1 MHALPFIAAAGSL
14 VKGVGGFMAGNANAR
29 RQEAQAEEESRATEG
44 EIRRLKDDQ
53 RAEIGAQLAAQS
65 ANGLE
70 GGSGT
75 ALTALRQSQVNAAL
89 DVMELRRQGV
99 LKARALRTAA
109 SDSRREGKFALLEG
123 VLGAGSSFY
132 KTQNDW
138 AQERRRD
145 GGSTGTSKGGKKGG

>member
-1 MHALPFIAAAGSL
+1 MQALPFLAAGGSL
-14 VKGVGGFMAGNANAR
+14 VKGVGGFLAGNANAK

-44 EIRRLKDDQ
+44 EIRRLKDEQ
-53 RAEIGAQLAAQS
+53 RAEIGNQLAAQS
-65 ANGLE
+65 ANGIE

-75 ALTALRQSQVNAAL
+75 ALTSLRQSMVNAAL

-109 SDSRREGKFALLEG
+109 KDSRREGKFALLEG
-123 VLGAGSSFY
+123 VLGAGSSIY
-132 KTQNDW
+132 KQGNDW

-145 GGSTGTSKGGKKGG
+145 GGRKGGKKGG